1 MILRLASPAKP
12 SSPAPTESPADRP
25 ARPVWDAIEATQHQ
39 DPENCWLVTQPSHAA
54 LSGEMAARLR
64 WPGLQSLDQA
74 VVRAIALHDAGWGLP
89 DAEMVRSIRAPAGRG
104 VPVASFISAAPADF
118 LRAWTG
124 SIETAAKVC
133 AAGGYIVSRHFCRIA
148 EDRAAPADA
157 KKIGD
162 FLAREQQ
169 RQQKLLQKLLQKQPL
184 SLEELE
190 LLVDVLQF
198 CDLLSL
204 YACCGAVDEVEFPQ
218 KLPTPPPDKA
228 GPAGGSQGTVR
239 LRHQAMGIHLDPSP
253 FREEHRFSFAGLR
266 RRQSRNDPGNTTFT
280 VTIR

>member
-1 MILRLASPAKP
+1 MILRLASPTKL
-12 SSPAPTESPADRP
+12 SSSARTESPAGRS
-25 ARPVWDAIEATQHQ
+25 ARPVWGAIEATQRQ

-64 WPGLQSLDQA
+64 WPGLQSLDEA

-89 DAEMVRSIRAPAGRG
+89 DAEMVRSIRSPAGRG

-133 AAGGYIVSRHFCRIA
+133 AAGGYMVSRHFCRIA
-148 EDRAAPADA
+148 EDRAAPAGA

-169 RQQKLLQKLLQKQPL
+169 RQHKLLQQQRL

-204 YACCGAVDEVEFPQ
+204 YACCGAAEEVEFPQ
-218 KLPTPPPDKA
+218 KLPPHP
-228 GPAGGSQGTVR
+228 PAGDKTGAAGGPQGRVR

-253 FREEHRFSFAGLR
+253 FQQEHRFSFAGLR
-266 RRQSRNDPGNTTFT
+266 RRQSRSDPGNTTFT